1 MADDRRKRGGRGRG
15 KQVAASS
22 GKPRGVK
29 PTAPAPATA
38 TQGRDGTGSQSES
51 DSSEDGVDLQAS
63 QQTGDGPA
71 ASADE
76 ESDDGVVDGDEAEG
90 GAADSGDEVGSQ
102 DQNEEED
109 GESGSGAETEE
120 DVAPRFKVGQWVL
133 AKVWATRSGFK
144 LPVRIK
150 KVGLGLGVVDP
161 GSDSI
166 HLSAPSRPSIA
177 RCPGPVVCL

>member
-22 GKPRGVK
+22 GKRRGVK

-76 ESDDGVVDGDEAEG
+76 ESDDGVDGDEAEDDE
-90 GAADSGDEVGSQ
+90 ADGGDEGGSQ
-102 DQNEEED
+102 DEKETED
-109 GESGSGAETEE
+109 GESESGAETEE

-150 KVGLGLGVVDP
+150 EVGLGLGVVDP